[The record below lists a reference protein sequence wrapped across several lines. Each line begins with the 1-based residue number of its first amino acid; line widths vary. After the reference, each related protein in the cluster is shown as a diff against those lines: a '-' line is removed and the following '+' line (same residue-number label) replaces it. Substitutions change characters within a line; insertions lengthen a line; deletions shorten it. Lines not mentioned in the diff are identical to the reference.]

1 MIVTVETELKGKI
14 ADPRL
19 KDQLKHAIND
29 GLMELA
35 QIEGANVVKNQLYPN
50 HGIETGNLKNRIG
63 SAVVKDYVAQID
75 AGAHRYGSNLIY
87 ANWVEGISS
96 RNFQSRFK
104 GYKMFENMFRQ
115 LARNEQAFQRYI
127 GGAIMKVFKS

>member
-1 MIVTVETELKGKI
+1 MNVTIETELKGKI

-35 QIEGANVVKNQLYPN
+35 QIEGANVVKNQLYPS
-50 HGIETGNLKNRIG
+50 HGFVTGNLKNRIG

-87 ANWVEGISS
+87 ANWVEGIS
-96 RNFQSRFK
+96 R
-104 GYKMFENMFRQ
+104 MFLNMFRQ
-115 LARNEQAFQRYI
+115 LGRNEQAFQRYI